1 MLQGWVVVIIA
12 LAYIGFLFLVASY
25 GDRRRELSR
34 GSTSRLLIYPLS
46 LAIYCTSWTFFG
58 SVGLASRGGVDF
70 FAIYIG
76 PMVMVGLAFPLLI
89 RIVRLAK
96 GQNITSI
103 ADLIAA
109 RYGKSQAVAATVAL
123 IAIVGMVP
131 YIALQLKAVSS
142 SVGTILAQAYPG
154 GAQPIVGDSALFVA
168 LFMAAF
174 AVLFGTRH
182 TDATEHQDGLML
194 AIATESIVKL
204 VAFLT
209 VGIFVTF
216 VMFHGPLALFTR
228 ALDQANTAAV
238 LTRVPPLTSF
248 CAMTVLSLFAIVL
261 LPRQFHVAV
270 VENHSEAE
278 IRRAAWLF
286 PLYLVLI
293 NLFVLPI
300 AMAGLLT
307 FPAGK
312 IDSDMFVL
320 ALPIAA
326 HSELITLIAF
336 VGGLSAATAMVI
348 VESVA
353 LAIMVSNDIVVPL
366 VLKRRATLAGPSD
379 SGAWLLMTRRIAIFV
394 ILLFAYIY
402 YRSAGEAQLA
412 AIGLLSFAAIAQ
424 LAPAFFGGLIWP
436 RGTARGAIAGMTAG
450 ILVWGY
456 TLLLPSIS
464 DAGIVS
470 ASILTD
476 GPWGLGFLR
485 PQALFGLELPP
496 LVHGVLL
503 SLAVNIAC
511 YIGSSLSRRPTSI
524 ERVQA
529 DVFVPSTLAPILAP
543 MAPSFR
549 LRRASVTVEELIAT
563 VARYLGEER
572 TRESFASF
580 AASRRISLEPQ
591 AEADFQ
597 LLQYGEYL
605 LASAIGA
612 ASSRLVLS
620 LLLRKRTVSTKD
632 ALKLLDDAN
641 AAFHYNREIL
651 QTALDHVRQGIAVFD
666 KDLNLVCWNRQFGE
680 IFDLP
685 HGLTRVGIALHEIL
699 RYVAQHGD
707 YDEKN
712 FDAAIAER
720 IAKYTSEVEPFLERF
735 AERGLVIEVR
745 SNHMPDGGLV
755 TTFTDI
761 TPSVKAAEALE
772 RANATLERRV
782 RERTKELTRLN
793 TELER
798 AKAEADEANVSKTRF
813 VAAASHDILQPLNA
827 ARLYVTS
834 LIERQRQTDNEA
846 EDGDLVQNIDAS
858 LEAVEEIFAALLD
871 ISRLDT
877 GAMKPE
883 MTDFRVDELLQRLD
897 VEFAPL
903 AREKGLN
910 LRFMP
915 CALTVRSD
923 RRLLRRL
930 LQNFVSNAIKY
941 TPAGSVLVGCRRRGG
956 KLRIDVYDTGIGIP
970 HAKRRA
976 VFKEFHRL
984 DQGARVARG
993 VGLGLSIVERIAR
1006 VLDSEV
1012 ALKSVVGRGSRFSV
1026 EVPRAAAA
1034 AATPAVHAMTRT
1046 GAGRLTGT
1054 VALCIDNDRSILDGM
1069 EKLLGGWGCRVLT
1082 AADLTEALAAMDAS
1096 GLEPD
1101 GLLVDYHLDGGNG
1114 IAAIAELRRRLG
1126 RQLGR
1131 DLPAILITAD
1141 RSLHVREE
1149 AQGRG
1154 RASPAQAAQARV
1166 FARTDH
1172 AVARATG
1179 GGGVVVSNHSVTLR
1193 CERSEPRR
1201 ATAEALEQHPSRRAF
1216 GAHLRMT
1223 MTVAD
1228 AATARLRCG
1237 PRR

>member
-1 MLQGWVVVIIA
+1 MLQGWVVVAIA

-25 GDRRRELSR
+25 GDRMRLAR
-34 GSTSRLLIYPLS
+34 GSASRLLIYPLS

-58 SVGLASRGGVDF
+58 SVGLASRTGFDF
-70 FAIYIG
+70 LTIYIG
-76 PMVMVGLAFPLLI
+76 PMLVVGLAYPFLI

-103 ADLIAA
+103 ADFIAA
-109 RYGKSQAVAATVAL
+109 RYGKSPAVAATVAL
-123 IAIVGMVP
+123 IAIVGMIP
-131 YIALQLKAVSS
+131 YIALQLKAVAS
-142 SVGTILAQAYPG
+142 SVSAILTQASPG
-154 GAQPIVGDSALFVA
+154 GAPQPLLGDVA
-168 LFMAAF
+168 LFIALAMATF

-194 AIATESIVKL
+194 AIATESIIKL
-204 VAFLT
+204 LAFLA
-209 VGIFVTF
+209 VGVFVTF
-216 VMFHGPLALFTR
+216 VMFHGPFALLTR
-228 ALDQANTAAV
+228 ALETPHTAAV
-238 LTRVPPLTSF
+238 LDTMPQFTSF

-261 LPRQFHVAV
+261 LPRQFHVTV

-278 IRRAAWLF
+278 IRRAAWMF

-293 NLFVLPI
+293 NLFVVPI

-307 FPAGK
+307 FPAGRV
-312 IDSDMFVL
+312 DSDMFVV
-320 ALPIAA
+320 ALPLAA
-326 HSELITLIAF
+326 HSELITLVAF

-348 VESVA
+348 METVA

-366 VLKRRATLAGPSD
+366 ILKRNAGLAGAASD
-379 SGAWLLMTRRIAIFV
+379 AGAQLLTTRRIAIFV
-394 ILLFAYIY
+394 ILFLAYIY

-412 AIGLLSFAAIAQ
+412 AIGFLSMAAVAQ
-424 LAPAFFGGLIWP
+424 FAPAFLGGLMWR
-436 RGTARGAIAGMTAG
+436 RGTALGAIAGMSAG
-450 ILVWGY
+450 ILTWGY
-456 TLLLPSIS
+456 TLLLPSVS
-464 DAGIVS
+464 DAGIVG
-470 ASILTD
+470 ARILTD
-476 GPWGLGFLR
+476 GPWSIASLR
-485 PQALFGLELPP
+485 PQALFGLDMPP

-503 SLAVNIAC
+503 SLVINIAFYVC
-511 YIGSSLSRRPTSI
+511 CSLARRPTAI

-529 DVFVPSTLAPILAP
+529 DLFVPSTLAP
-543 MAPSFR
+543 MAPTFR
-549 LRRASVTVEELIAT
+549 LRRASVAVGELIST

-580 AASRRISLEPQ
+580 ALTRRIDLDPA

-597 LLQYGEYL
+597 LLQYAEYL

-620 LLLRKRTVSTKD
+620 LLLRKRTVSTKA

-641 AAFHYNREIL
+641 AAIHYNREVL

-666 KDLNLVCWNRQFGE
+666 KELTLVCWNRQFGE

-685 HGLTRVGIALHEIL
+685 HELTRVGIALREVL
-699 RYVAQHGD
+699 RHIGRDGEGRDDVEA
-707 YDEKN
+707 
-712 FDAAIAER
+712 FIAAR
-720 IAKYTSEVEPFLERF
+720 IAKYTSEAEPFLERF

-745 SNHMPDGGLV
+745 SNPMPGGGLV

-782 RERTKELTRLN
+782 RERTGELTRLN
-793 TELER
+793 AALER

-834 LIERQRQTDNEA
+834 LIERQRQNDG
-846 EDGDLVQNIDAS
+846 EDGDLVSNIDAS

-883 MTDFRVDELLQRLD
+883 IGDFRIDDMLARLE

-903 AREKGLN
+903 AREKGLD
-910 LRFMP
+910 LVFMP
-915 CALTVRSD
+915 CTLTVRSD

-930 LQNFVSNAIKY
+930 LQNLISNAIKY
-941 TPAGSVLVGCRRRGG
+941 TPTGSVLVGCRRRGAR
-956 KLRIDVYDTGIGIP
+956 LRIEVYDTGIGIP
-970 HAKRRA
+970 SGKRRA

-1006 VLDSEV
+1006 VLDCEV
-1012 ALKSVVGRGSRFSV
+1012 ALKSNVGSGSRFSI
-1026 EVPRAAAA
+1026 EVPRTKASSG
-1034 AATPAVHAMTRT
+1034 TPRLRSVPKP
-1046 GAGRLTGT
+1046 GVGRLDGT
-1054 VALCIDNDRSILDGM
+1054 VVLCIDNERAILDGM
-1069 EKLLGGWGCRVLT
+1069 ESLLGGWGCRALK
-1082 AADLTEALAAMDAS
+1082 AADLAEALAVLESS
-1096 GLEPD
+1096 GVEPD

-1114 IAAIAELRRRLG
+1114 IAVITELRRRFG
-1126 RQLGR
+1126 RQI
-1131 DLPAILITAD
+1131 PAILITAD

-1149 AQGRG
+1149 AR
-1154 RASPAQAAQARV
+1154 
-1166 FARTDH
+1166 
-1172 AVARATG
+1172 
-1179 GGGVVVSNHSVTLR
+1179 
-1193 CERSEPRR
+1193 
-1201 ATAEALEQHPSRRAF
+1201 AEA
-1216 GAHLRMT
+1216 AHLLNKPLKPASLRALIT
-1223 MTVAD
+1223 QWRVQRVA
-1228 AATARLRCG
+1228 AE
-1237 PRR
+1237 